1 MEQNSLLV
9 TRPNYDITTRIISAF
24 AEEVL
29 EFANSKG
36 IKVFDLADTD
46 ANKAKFESMI
56 KKHNPKLVFINGHGS
71 ETLVTGQDQE
81 VLLEAGVNEEI
92 MKGKTIYALSCRS
105 ASILGLESIK
115 SGAKA
120 YIGYRDDFIFQYS
133 VEKMSRPKED
143 KTAALFIKPSNQI
156 VISLLKGHT
165 AMEAKENGREYI
177 IRNIKELIS
186 SKTSSDSSVTLR
198 YLVWNLQNLI
208 CHS

>member
-36 IKVFDLADTD
+36 TKVFDLANTD

-56 KKHNPKLVFINGHGS
+56 KKHNPRMVFINGHGS

-81 VLLEAGVNEEI
+81 VLLEVGINEGI
-92 MKGKTIYALSCRS
+92 MKDKIIYALSCRA
-105 ASILGLESIK
+105 ASILGPESVK
-115 SGAKA
+115 AGAKA
-120 YIGYRDDFIFQYS
+120 YIGYKDDFIFQYS

-143 KTAALFIKPSNQI
+143 KTAAIFIKPSNQI

-186 SKTSSDSSVTLR
+186 SKTPQESSVTLR
-198 YLVWNLQNLI
+198 YLVWNLQNLV
-208 CHS
+208 CHK